1 MEQKDTQE
9 KMMKEYRTW
18 FDIFKSQLMQSADRQ
33 KHAMYPKI
41 RQATLAEDAERYE
54 QQLTGMLHLILGL
67 ELLTEQEYEKLSEE
81 VREEFD
87 TKKLFN
93 FGSYTRTEVYEC

>member
-1 MEQKDTQE
+1 MVPKATRE

-33 KHAMYPKI
+33 KNATYPKI

-54 QQLTGMLHLILGL
+54 QQLTGMLLLMHGL
-67 ELLTEQEYEKLSEE
+67 QLLPEQEYEKLGKEIT
-81 VREEFD
+81 EEFD

-93 FGSYTRTEVYEC
+93 FGSFTRTEVYEC

>member
-1 MEQKDTQE
+1 MQQKATRE

-33 KHAMYPKI
+33 KNATYPKI

-54 QQLTGMLHLILGL
+54 QQLTGMLLLMHGL
-67 ELLTEQEYEKLSEE
+67 QLLPEQEYEKLSEE

-93 FGSYTRTEVYEC
+93 FGSFIRTEVYEC

>member
-1 MEQKDTQE
+1 MKN
-9 KMMKEYRTW
+9 KLLKEYRTW
-18 FDIFKSQLMQSADRQ
+18 FDIFKSQLIQNADRQ
-33 KHAMYPKI
+33 KNATYPKI

-67 ELLTEQEYEKLSEE
+67 ELLTEQEYEKLSKE
-81 VREEFD
+81 VSEEFD

-93 FGSYTRTEVYEC
+93 FGSYRRTEVYEC

>member
-1 MEQKDTQE
+1 MKN
-9 KMMKEYRTW
+9 KLLKEYRTW
-18 FDIFKSQLMQSADRQ
+18 FDIFKSQLIQSADRQ
-33 KHAMYPKI
+33 KNATYPKI

-67 ELLTEQEYEKLSEE
+67 ELLTEQEYEKLSKE
-81 VREEFD
+81 VSEEFD

-93 FGSYTRTEVYEC
+93 FGSYRRTEVYEC

>member
-1 MEQKDTQE
+1 MERKATQE

-18 FDIFKSQLMQSADRQ
+18 FDIFKSQLIQNADRQ
-33 KHAMYPKI
+33 KNATYPKI

-54 QQLTGMLHLILGL
+54 QQLTGMLHLMYGSQ
-67 ELLTEQEYEKLSEE
+67 LLTEQEYEKLSKE
-81 VREEFD
+81 VSEEFD

>member
-1 MEQKDTQE
+1 MKN
-9 KMMKEYRTW
+9 KLLKEYRTW

-33 KHAMYPKI
+33 KNATYPKI

-54 QQLTGMLHLILGL
+54 QQLNGMLHLMHGL
-67 ELLTEQEYEKLSEE
+67 QLLTEQEYEKLSKEIM
-81 VREEFD
+81 EEFD

-93 FGSYTRTEVYEC
+93 FGSFTRTEVYEC

>member
-1 MEQKDTQE
+1 MKS
-9 KMMKEYRTW
+9 KLLKEYRTW

-33 KHAMYPKI
+33 KNATYPKI

-54 QQLTGMLHLILGL
+54 QQLTGMLHLMYGL
-67 ELLTEQEYEKLSEE
+67 KLLPEQEYEKLSEE
-81 VREEFD
+81 VREKFD

-93 FGSYTRTEVYEC
+93 FGFYTRTEVYEC

>member
-1 MEQKDTQE
+1 MKN
-9 KMMKEYRTW
+9 KLLKEYRTW
-18 FDIFKSQLMQSADRQ
+18 FDIFKSQLIQSADRQ
-33 KHAMYPKI
+33 KNATYPKI

-67 ELLTEQEYEKLSEE
+67 ELLTEQEYEKLSKE
-81 VREEFD
+81 VSEEFD

-93 FGSYTRTEVYEC
+93 FESYRRTEVYEC

>member
-1 MEQKDTQE
+1 MQQKATRE

-18 FDIFKSQLMQSADRQ
+18 FNIFKSQLIQDADRQ
-33 KHAMYPKI
+33 KNATYPKI
-41 RQATLAEDAERYE
+41 WQATLAENTERYE
-54 QQLTGMLHLILGL
+54 QQLTGMLHLMHGL
-67 ELLTEQEYEKLSEE
+67 QLLTDQEYEKLSEE